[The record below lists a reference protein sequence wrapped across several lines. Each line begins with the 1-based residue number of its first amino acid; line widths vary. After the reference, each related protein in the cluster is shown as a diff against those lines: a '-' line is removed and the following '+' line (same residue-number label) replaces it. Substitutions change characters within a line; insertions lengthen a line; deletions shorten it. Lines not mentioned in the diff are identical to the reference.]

1 VNDVAATSGHVG
13 EYLVVPTAWS
23 MPRTRSR
30 TDGARRI
37 AFLEALE
44 LDAVDL
50 LGFSIGSFVAQEN

>member
-1 VNDVAATSGHVG
+1 
-13 EYLVVPTAWS
+13 